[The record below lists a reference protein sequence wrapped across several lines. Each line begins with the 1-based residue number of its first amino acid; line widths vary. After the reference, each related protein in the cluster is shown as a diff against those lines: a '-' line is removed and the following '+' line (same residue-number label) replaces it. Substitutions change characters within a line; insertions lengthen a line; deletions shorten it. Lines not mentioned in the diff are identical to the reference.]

1 MLNLVRKKALVL
13 SDAFSFNSQVTDRVL
28 SSVHHI
34 SNRFSLMKTVDLCFF
49 LQVQYL
55 QIQIVLL
62 PLAESLSLLA
72 FFYRLLSLL
81 FPMHLF

>member
-13 SDAFSFNSQVTDRVL
+13 SDAFSFNNQVPDRDSVL

-34 SNRFSLMKTVDLCFF
+34 SNRFSLMKTVDRCFF

-55 QIQIVLL
+55 QIHIVLL

-72 FFYRLLSLL
+72 FF
-81 FPMHLF
+81 